1 MSAVNEML
9 GNFGVRHTITDGEK
23 TYQLNY
29 IDQKMKG
36 GLEKYLFEREV
47 SAMRSMK
54 DAYDDGQYAAK
65 LDELLKRYRNGEYAF
80 ESPNGIEFLKTPA
93 GSLKLMS
100 MVLGD
105 IPDMELY
112 GIIAK
117 HGDELNMKMKL
128 IVQESMRTA
137 DDGK

>member
-9 GNFGVRHTITDGEK
+9 GNFGTRHTIVDGDK

-29 IDQKMKG
+29 IDQKMKS
-36 GLEKYLFEREV
+36 GLEKYLFDREV
-47 SAMRSMK
+47 QAVRSMK
-54 DAYDDGQYAAK
+54 DAYEEGQYAAK

-80 ESPNGIEFLKTPA
+80 ESANGIEFLKTPT
-93 GSLKLMS
+93 GSLKLMAL
-100 MVLGD
+100 VLGD

-112 GIIAK
+112 GVIAR

-128 IVQESMRTA
+128 VVQESMRTVE
-137 DDGK
+137 DGK